1 MELFSTA
8 KIRKTQLFVLKKV
21 GKKYWQKALII
32 QNTKSSKNFVSYLSS
47 ITLLAAI
54 LLVEKTNTDVKV
66 EVLFDQGSQRS
77 YMTKPMKELLC

>member
-8 KIRKTQLFVLKKV
+8 KIRKTQLFVLKKE

-32 QNTKSSKNFVSYLSS
+32 QNIKSSKNFVSYLSS

-54 LLVEKTNTDVKV
+54 LLVEKANTDVKI